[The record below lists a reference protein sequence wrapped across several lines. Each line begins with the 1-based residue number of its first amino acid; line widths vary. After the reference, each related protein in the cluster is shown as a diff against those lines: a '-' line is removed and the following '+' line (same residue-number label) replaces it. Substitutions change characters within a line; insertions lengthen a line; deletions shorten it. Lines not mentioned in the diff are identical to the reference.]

1 MNNLFSSHI
10 KLDFESS
17 AYPKICLLLLGIPR
31 TGTQRAR
38 GLVNHCRCSAFT
50 FSKLFKAFSCFKRS
64 QQPIANSRELNQFTE
79 LLSCSSSTRHLLYML
94 GAGSNGR
101 CLACTWCR
109 LSLRAYIL
117 QRDYN
122 RERQRE
128 QAARERKREREI
140 NERASNI

>member
-10 KLDFESS
+10 KFDFESS
-17 AYPKICLLLLGIPR
+17 AYPKICLFLLGIPR
-31 TGTQRAR
+31 TGTQCAR

-50 FSKLFKAFSCFKRS
+50 FSKLKAFYCLKRS
-64 QQPIANSRELNQFTE
+64 SQPIADSQELNQLTE
-79 LLSCSSSTRHLLYML
+79 LLLCSSSTRYLLYML

-140 NERASNI
+140 SERASNI